1 MPDIKWI
8 KLDVGIFEDEK
19 IKIIASMP
27 EGRSMLVV
35 WLKLLCLAGR
45 LNNAGVLM
53 LHKTIPYTPEM
64 LCAVFNEPA
73 QVMTL
78 ALDTFQRLGMVEVL
92 NGAYYLPNW
101 EKHQSEDKMA
111 VIREKERIRKAKQ
124 RDVQRLL
131 ADNSADVPGTS
142 TGQSQG
148 QSRPCPT
155 DVPPQNKNQ
164 SKEKEQEEE
173 GVRSAAAPARTPHGE
188 FGWVKLTEDEHERL
202 LADMG
207 QAELA
212 RCIRYVD
219 ESAQSSGNRNKWK
232 DWNLLIRRCHRE
244 KWGVSAPGASA
255 GGGKRVAF
263 QNYDLD
269 DESSRFTPPDLLA
282 EARELAQKGAAQ

>member
-8 KLDVGIFEDEK
+8 KLDVDIFEDEK

-101 EKHQSEDKMA
+101 EKHQAEDKLKE
-111 VIREKERIRKAKQ
+111 IRDKTNDRVKRF
-124 RDVQRLL
+124 RDNQQQRLTDGDVTL
-131 ADNSADVPGTS
+131 QKRYSNADVT
-142 TGQSQG
+142 Q
-148 QSRPCPT
+148 
-155 DVPPQNKNQ
+155 QNKNKNK
-164 SKEKEQEEE
+164 KEEQEEE
-173 GVRSAAAPARTPHGE
+173 GVRGAAAPIRTPRGE
-188 FGWVKLTEDEHERL
+188 FGWVKLTEDEYDRL
-202 LADMG
+202 LTDLG
-207 QAELA
+207 NAELA

-219 ESAQSSGNRNKWK
+219 ESAQSNANKNKWK
-232 DWNLLIRRCHRE
+232 DWCLVVRRCHRE
-244 KWGVSAPGASA
+244 KWGVPGAGVS
-255 GGGKRVAF
+255 GTGKRVAF

-282 EARELAQKGAAQ
+282 EARELHTAT